1 MMKRDIVALRKKN
14 GRIKYSHYRPKNTI
28 KKIRMG
34 TDIIE
39 NSITENM
46 KMLKLTQR
54 RQIKKSKKVIR

>member
-1 MMKRDIVALRKKN
+1 MKRGIVALRKKN
-14 GRIKYSHYRPKNTI
+14 GQIKYFHYRLKNTI
-28 KKIRMG
+28 KKIRTG

-46 KMLKLTQR
+46 KMLKLAQR